1 MFIFVIQKYTM
12 NKKLLLAFSFLFFL
26 SINSQTPT
34 PKDCSVELWA
44 NVLVS
49 PPTITLNWVP
59 NVGTISYG
67 IDRKPK
73 NSSTWTPLA
82 ANLPSTTTQY
92 VDNTVSLG
100 THYEYRVTRSAQTG
114 TLNYPGY
121 GYINSGIQIPEVAS
135 RGKLILLIANTF
147 STSLATELNRLVDDL
162 EGDGWE
168 VLKSYVSTTA
178 SVTTIKTQIVNT
190 YNLDPVN
197 TKALFLF
204 GHIPVPYSGNFGPDG
219 HPDHQ
224 GAWPA
229 DVYYGDVNGN
239 WTDVS
244 VTSTTASPA
253 RTQNVPGDGK
263 FDQWLIPS
271 AVELQVGRVDLYGMT
286 SFTATETQLLQN
298 YLNKDHDYR
307 KKIYS
312 PIKRAVLEDNFGYFT
327 PGETFASSGFKNFG
341 PLVSPTNVAVSDYTA
356 TMTGNSYQWS
366 YGCGGGDFYSAQNI
380 ASTSYLASADLQG
393 TFTMLFGSYFGDWDV
408 NNNFLRAPLCQ
419 GRVLTNAW
427 AGRPNWMFH
436 HMAMGENIGYSAQL
450 TQNNTT
456 TYFPSPYPINYGLY
470 NVVSIALMG
479 DPTLRN
485 DVVAPVSN
493 VVATKVG
500 NNCNISW
507 SASTETT
514 LAGYNIYM
522 KNAVNTSYTKIN
534 AVPVTGTTYT
544 DNCLIYPGIY
554 KYMVRALKL
563 ENTPSGTYY
572 NMSEGIA
579 DTANNTNN
587 YVIAASF
594 TNAILG
600 NSVTVAN
607 TSTNATAYAWDFGNS
622 VTSTSVNPSPVTYT
636 ANGQYTITLIASN
649 ACNSDTTY
657 SVINILTVG
666 LPDKLMSSS
675 ILIWPNPCNG
685 KIKIDNSVNENMEVS
700 IYSLEGRLVFYKNNA
715 TKTEELNLSKLNK
728 GLYEIRIKAGD
739 KTVNK
744 KLVIE

>member
-1 MFIFVIQKYTM
+1 MI
-12 NKKLLLAFSFLFFL
+12 KKLLLAFFFFFF
-26 SINSQTPT
+26 ITIRSQTPT

-49 PPTITLNWVP
+49 PPTITVNWVP
-59 NVGTISYG
+59 NIGTISYG
-67 IDRKPK
+67 VDRKPK
-73 NSSTWTPLA
+73 NSSTWTPMA
-82 ANLPSTTTQY
+82 AGLPSTTTQY
-92 VDNTVSLG
+92 IDNTVSPG

-114 TLNYPGY
+114 TLTYPGY
-121 GYINSGIQIPEVAS
+121 GYINSGIEVPVVEA

-147 STSLATELNRLVDDL
+147 STTLATEINRLVDDL

-178 SVTTIKTQIVNT
+178 SVTAIKTQIVNT

-197 TKALFLF
+197 TKAVFLF

-244 VTSTTASPA
+244 VTSTTVSPA

-263 FDQWLIPS
+263 FDQWQIPS
-271 AVELQVGRVDLYGMT
+271 AVELQVGRVDLYGMP

-307 KKIYS
+307 KKIYA
-312 PIKRAVLEDNFGYFT
+312 PVKRAVLEDNFGYFV

-341 PLVSPTNVAVSDYTA
+341 PLVNPSNVAVSDYTA

-366 YGCGGGDFYSAQNI
+366 YGCGGGNFVSASGI
-380 ASTSYLASADLQG
+380 CSTYDLVNLNLQG

-408 NNNFLRAPLCQ
+408 TDNFLRAPLCQ
-419 GRVLTNAW
+419 GKTLTNAW

-436 HMAMGENIGYSAQL
+436 HMAMGENIGYSTQV

-485 DVVAPVSN
+485 DIVAPVSN

-507 SASTETT
+507 SASTETA
-514 LAGYNIYM
+514 LVGYNIYM
-522 KNAVNTSYTKIN
+522 KNATNTSYTRIN
-534 AVPVTGTTYT
+534 AAPVTGTTYT

-587 YVIAASF
+587 FVITASF
-594 TNAILG
+594 TNAVLG
-600 NSVTVAN
+600 NSVTVTN
-607 TSTNATAYAWDFGNS
+607 TSTNATSYSWDFGNS
-622 VTSTSVNPSPVTYT
+622 STSTSMNPGPVTYT

-649 ACNSDTTY
+649 ACNSDTVYT
-657 SVINILTVG
+657 VVNILSVG
-666 LPDKLMSSS
+666 LPDKINGDNAMLV
-675 ILIWPNPCNG
+675 WPNPANG
-685 KIKIDNSVNENMEVS
+685 KIKIDYTANENMEVS
-700 IYSLEGRLVFYKNNA
+700 IYSLEGRLVFYKNNVA
-715 TKTEELNLSKLNK
+715 KNEELNISKINK
-728 GLYEIRIKAGD
+728 GLYDIRIKTGD
-739 KTVNK
+739 KIVNQ
-744 KLVIE
+744 KLVVE